1 MESSEG
7 IVTQTSGL
15 RGGVNAIAHP
25 LANEKLSGRALKLVR
40 KGAKNKS
47 IRRGVKEIV
56 KAIRKKE
63 TGILVLAG
71 NVSPIDVISHL
82 PVLAEENDI
91 PYIYV
96 PAKEELG
103 MLFITCYVVIMCVGS
118 QCAQSILSL
127 D

>member
-1 MESSEG
+1 MDSSEG

-25 LANEKLSGRALKLVR
+25 LANEKLAGRTLKLVR

-47 IRRGVKEIV
+47 IRRGVKEII

-103 MLFITCYVVIMCVGS
+103 T
-118 QCAQSILSL
+118 
-127 D
+127 